1 MNSDQRKMMCA
12 IYTRKSTEEGLE
24 KEYNTLDAQY
34 DACSAYIRSQAAN
47 GWEIIPKR
55 YDDGGYSGGNVNRP
69 GLRELQA
76 DIVAGRVNIVVVY
89 KIDRLSRSLC
99 DFADLSKLFEK
110 HGVSFVSVTQQIDT
124 SSAAGRMMLGILFSF
139 AQFEREICS
148 DRIRDKIYATI
159 KKGLWVGGPTPFGYR
174 LENKNLVVDEEASE
188 TVKRIFRRYVTTGSA
203 LQVCRELNSLG
214 LRNGCGGKWNPR
226 QVTRILRNC
235 TYIGRIRSA
244 RTGEMF
250 EGRFDAI
257 VDKAIWD
264 KVQKIFDE
272 NHPDP
277 GDAPR
282 RETTAILRGILKC
295 GTCGGAMGATY
306 ANYKGNKYRKYIY
319 YRCTKDSKRSERE
332 CPLGAI
338 PADVIEKF
346 VFEQLGGV
354 LRDPE
359 VVKAVSGGDSAREE
373 AFLRETEDLA
383 GFWAQLVSS
392 ERSRL
397 VALLV
402 KEVTV
407 WEDRVR
413 ISLTVGDRVIETPCK
428 LKVNMGRRCI
438 VVQKEDGAGGDTD
451 ESSEMAAG
459 QMLVKTH
466 QWLELL
472 TSGTYH
478 TKNELADAI
487 GLSRSYLARVTQ
499 LPFLSPDIVEGVMDG
514 RIDKAS
520 VTMLM
525 KATSPLWAE
534 QHRQM
539 GI

>member
-1 MNSDQRKMMCA
+1 MNTDQRKLMCA

-34 DACSAYIRSQAAN
+34 DACRSYIRSQASN

-159 KKGLWVGGPTPFGYR
+159 KKGIWVGGPTPFGYR
-174 LENKNLVVDEEASE
+174 LENKNLIVDAQTAEV
-188 TVKRIFRRYVTTGSA
+188 VKRMFKRYIATGSA
-203 LQVCRELNSLG
+203 LRVSREMNALG
-214 LRNGCGGKWNPR
+214 FRRNGGGKWNPR
-226 QVTRILRNC
+226 QVARILRNC
-235 TYIGRIRSA
+235 NYIGMIRSA

-257 VDKAIWD
+257 IEKATWD

-272 NHPDP
+272 SHPDQ

-282 RETTAILRGILKC
+282 RETTAVLRGILKC

-319 YRCTKDSKRSERE
+319 YRCTKDSKRSDRE

-346 VFEQLGGV
+346 VFEQLGSV
-354 LRDPE
+354 LRDTD
-359 VVKAVSGGDSAREE
+359 VVKAVSGGDEAREA

-383 GFWAQLVSS
+383 QFWTQLVSS

-397 VALLV
+397 VSLLV

-413 ISLTVGDRVIETPCK
+413 ISLSVGGRVIETPCK

-438 VVQKEDGAGGDTD
+438 VVQKEDGAGGDAD

-499 LPFLSPDIVEGVMDG
+499 LPFLSPDIVEAVMDG